1 MVDNFL
7 IMRMILIIFGGRRFE
22 LIISWEKIRH
32 QHPKEEWKE
41 LLERVECGSSHIFT
55 EKRFWYN
62 STDENHSYSILY
74 RAKQIRK
81 KPK

>member
-1 MVDNFL
+1 
-7 IMRMILIIFGGRRFE
+7 MRMILIIFRRLE

-32 QHPKEEWKE
+32 QHPKEEWKR
-41 LLERVECGSSHIFT
+41 LLEKVERGSSHIFT

-62 STDENHSYSILY
+62 STETEENHSYSILY

-81 KPK
+81 KPE

>member
-1 MVDNFL
+1 M
-7 IMRMILIIFGGRRFE
+7 
-22 LIISWEKIRH
+22 IISWEKIRH

-81 KPK
+81 NLSNTSFSVRDLFYLKSIFS